1 MKVVV
6 ASTPKPVNVRRA
18 LPFSAAPVAPTGG
31 VYVIVIVQLE
41 PATGGTKV
49 PPALMGVPT
58 AQVPPRVKVPVLVS
72 GVRKINVGMYGPAS
86 GFVFGF
92 IVLVIVMVPVTG
104 RVLAGVAV
112 NAGVIGETVIVAIV
126 SWPLS
131 ATI

>member
-1 MKVVV
+1 MRF
-6 ASTPKPVNVRRA
+6 T
-18 LPFSAAPVAPTGG
+18 LPLSAAPVAPAGG

-58 AQVPPRVKVPVLVS
+58 AQVPPRAKVPVLVS
-72 GVRKINVGMYGPAS
+72 GVSKIAVGMYGPAS
-86 GFVFGF
+86 GFVFGL
-92 IVLVIVMVPVTG
+92 IVLVTVMVPVFT
-104 RVLAGVAV
+104 VALAGAVV
-112 NAGVIGETVIVAIV
+112 NAGVIGETVMVAIV